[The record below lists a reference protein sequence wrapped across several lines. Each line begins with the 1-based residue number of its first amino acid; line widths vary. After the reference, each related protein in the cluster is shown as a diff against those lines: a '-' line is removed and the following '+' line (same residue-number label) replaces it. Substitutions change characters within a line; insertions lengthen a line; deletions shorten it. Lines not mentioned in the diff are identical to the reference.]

1 MTLRRAMTRIV
12 GHPVAWLVVLVLLF
26 FYKEVFLGRV
36 FSPADLLFDFR
47 PWSAQVPNTFTHP
60 LNPLRSDEAFIFFPR
75 RDLIAHDVARYGL
88 PIWQDH
94 IFAGTPNSFSI
105 GLLGAFVYPPMW
117 SYLALP
123 PGLASGVA
131 TGCGLLPLKVILRT
145 SI

>member
-47 PWSAQVPNTFTHP
+47 PWSAQVPNTFTPP
-60 LNPLRSDEAFIFFPR
+60 LNLLRSDEAFIFFPR

-88 PIWQDH
+88 LIWQDH
-94 IFAGTPNSFSI
+94 IFAGTQPS
-105 GLLGAFVYPPMW
+105 
-117 SYLALP
+117 LAL
-123 PGLASGVA
+123 GFIRALVS
-131 TGCGLLPLKVILRT
+131 
-145 SI
+145 